1 MKDARGRK
9 IDYLRVSLT
18 DRCNFRCVYCMP
30 PRGVIKLRHED
41 MLTLEELAAVVRLMA
56 TDLGVT
62 KVRVTGGE
70 PLVRRGALGFL
81 RELGTIPGIR
91 DLSLTTNGFHLE
103 GMAAAIREAGI
114 RRLNISLDTLRHDR
128 FKEITR
134 VDGLDRVLRGIDAA
148 REQGFSPIKLN
159 VVSMRETLDEAP
171 DLIRFGIAKGV
182 QVRFIELMPSHE
194 AARPTFVP
202 NAAIREAIE
211 REYRLVPV
219 DDPLAQADL
228 QPASEN
234 PSAYPA
240 AGTPPGADPPPA
252 AGPPPGAAQLYRIH
266 GHAATCGFISPITQP
281 FCATCNRIRL
291 RGDAKLL
298 PCLSTVSGYDLMPFI
313 RPRLRLT
320 DLAAYLEELLPR
332 CKMHAPKRHEIHAMS
347 MIGG

>member
-18 DRCNFRCVYCMP
+18 DRCNFRCIYCMP
-30 PRGVIKLRHED
+30 PQGVVKLRHED

-91 DLSLTTNGFHLE
+91 DLALTTNGFHLE

-114 RRLNISLDTLRHDR
+114 QRLNISLDTLHRDR

-148 REQGFSPIKLN
+148 REQGFSAIKLN

-171 DLIRFGIAKGV
+171 DLIRFGIEKGI
-182 QVRFIELMPSHE
+182 QVRFIELMSSHE
-194 AARPTFVP
+194 AAGPVFMP
-202 NAAIREAIE
+202 NPIIKKAIE
-211 REYRLVPV
+211 REFRLVPV
-219 DDPLAQADL
+219 DDPRAQADL
-228 QPASEN
+228 QAASES
-234 PSAYPA
+234 PSEH
-240 AGTPPGADPPPA
+240 PA
-252 AGPPPGAAQLYRIH
+252 AGPPPAASPPPGTARVYRIH

-298 PCLSTVSGYDLMPFI
+298 PCLSTPSGYDLMPFI

-320 DLAAYLEELLPR
+320 DLAAYLEELLPH